1 MDGSEPALGSPGSSM
16 VARLMCDA
24 GATEGASSDGAEN
37 SSSDGHDAQFASD
50 SGASELAAAGGG
62 ASELAA
68 AGGSTPEAA
77 AAAASPEAAAAFG
90 TSYRHDATFASDSG
104 GASGRA
110 APEAAAAEAA
120 VPEAAVPEAAVPEA
134 AVPEAAV
141 PEAAVPKAAAAE
153 VAVPQS
159 PLQIREVDVAEFARL
174 FSGTA
179 AFDAPPVACKK
190 PLVLGEGSEGRVI
203 MVRRRSTDSPMAF
216 KEWGCHVREGLKM
229 TDLFSV
235 RTATVGPPPLTARV
249 GASG

>member
-1 MDGSEPALGSPGSSM
+1 MDGSEPALRSPASSM

-24 GATEGASSDGAEN
+24 GATEGARSDGADN
-37 SSSDGHDAQFASD
+37 SSSDWPDAQLASD
-50 SGASELAAAGGG
+50 SGASELAAAGG
-62 ASELAA
+62 SM
-68 AGGSTPEAA
+68 PEAA

-120 VPEAAVPEAAVPEA
+120 VPEAAVLEAAVPEAAVPEA

-174 FSGTA
+174 FLEREPSARRQLPARSPLFLGQA
-179 AFDAPPVACKK
+179 RRVA
-190 PLVLGEGSEGRVI
+190 
-203 MVRRRSTDSPMAF
+203 
-216 KEWGCHVREGLKM
+216 W
-229 TDLFSV
+229 
-235 RTATVGPPPLTARV
+235 
-249 GASG
+249 

>member
-1 MDGSEPALGSPGSSM
+1 MDGSELAVSELCSALCSPGSSM
-16 VARLMCDA
+16 VARLMREA
-24 GATEGASSDGAEN
+24 GATESTTQGASSDGAEN
-37 SSSDGHDAQFASD
+37 SISDWHDAQFASD
-50 SGASELAAAGGG
+50 SG

-120 VPEAAVPEAAVPEA
+120 VPEATVPEAAVP
-134 AVPEAAV
+134 VPEAAV

-174 FSGTA
+174 FLERQPS
-179 AFDAPPVACKK
+179 
-190 PLVLGEGSEGRVI
+190 
-203 MVRRRSTDSPMAF
+203 VRRWLPARSP
-216 KEWGCHVREGLKM
+216 
-229 TDLFSV
+229 LFL
-235 RTATVGPPPLTARV
+235 GKARRV
-249 GASG
+249 AW

>member
-1 MDGSEPALGSPGSSM
+1 MDGSEPALCSPGSSM

-120 VPEAAVPEAAVPEA
+120 VPEAAVP
-134 AVPEAAV
+134 
-141 PEAAVPKAAAAE
+141 KAAAAE

-179 AFDAPPVACKK
+179 AFGAPPVACKK
-190 PLVLGEGSEGRVI
+190 PLVLGAGSEGRVV
-203 MVRRRSTDSPMAF
+203 MVRRRSTNSPMAF
-216 KEWGCHVREGLKM
+216 KEWRCQMREELKM
-229 TDLFSV
+229 NDLFSV
-235 RTATVGPPPLTARV
+235 RTATVGRHR
-249 GASG
+249 

>member
-1 MDGSEPALGSPGSSM
+1 MDGSEPALRSPASSM

-37 SSSDGHDAQFASD
+37 SSSDCPDAQLASD
-50 SGASELAAAGGG
+50 SGASEFAAAGGG

-120 VPEAAVPEAAVPEA
+120 VPEAAVPEAAVP
-134 AVPEAAV
+134 
-141 PEAAVPKAAAAE
+141 KAAAAE

-159 PLQIREVDVAEFARL
+159 PRRIREVDVAEFVHL

-179 AFDAPPVACKK
+179 AFGAPPVACKK
-190 PLVLGEGSEGRVI
+190 PLVLGAGSEGRVV
-203 MVRRRSTDSPMAF
+203 MVRRRSTNSPMAF
-216 KEWGCHVREGLKM
+216 KEWRCQMCEELKM
-229 TDLFSV
+229 NDLFSV
-235 RTATVGPPPLTARV
+235 RTATVGRHR
-249 GASG
+249 

>member
-16 VARLMCDA
+16 VARLMRDA

-37 SSSDGHDAQFASD
+37 SSIDWTDAQFASD
-50 SGASELAAAGGG
+50 SGASELAASGGG
-62 ASELAA
+62 ASELVA

-120 VPEAAVPEAAVPEA
+120 VPEAAVPKAAVPEA
-134 AVPEAAV
+134 RV

-179 AFDAPPVACKK
+179 AFGAPPVACKK

-216 KEWGCHVREGLKM
+216 KEWRCHMREELKM
-229 TDLFSV
+229 NDLFSV
-235 RTATVGPPPLTARV
+235 RTATVGRHR
-249 GASG
+249 

>member
-1 MDGSEPALGSPGSSM
+1 MDGSEPALCSPGSSM

-24 GATEGASSDGAEN
+24 GATEGARSDGAEN
-37 SSSDGHDAQFASD
+37 SSSDWHDAQLASD

-68 AGGSTPEAA
+68 AGGSTPEPA

-90 TSYRHDATFASDSG
+90 TSSFWHDAQFASDSG

-141 PEAAVPKAAAAE
+141 PKAAAAE

-159 PLQIREVDVAEFARL
+159 PLQIREVGVAEFAHL
-174 FSGTA
+174 FLERQPS
-179 AFDAPPVACKK
+179 
-190 PLVLGEGSEGRVI
+190 
-203 MVRRRSTDSPMAF
+203 VRRQLPARSP
-216 KEWGCHVREGLKM
+216 
-229 TDLFSV
+229 LFL
-235 RTATVGPPPLTARV
+235 GQARRV
-249 GASG
+249 AW

>member
-1 MDGSEPALGSPGSSM
+1 MDGSEPALCSPGSSM

-24 GATEGASSDGAEN
+24 GATEGARSDGAEK
-37 SSSDGHDAQFASD
+37 SSSDWHDAQLASD
-50 SGASELAAAGGG
+50 SFFASELAAAGGG

-90 TSYRHDATFASDSG
+90 TSSSGHDATFASDSG

-110 APEAAAAEAA
+110 APEAAAA
-120 VPEAAVPEAAVPEA
+120 
-134 AVPEAAV
+134 EAAV

-159 PLQIREVDVAEFARL
+159 PLQIREVDVAEFAHLFFWNGSLRCAASCLQEAPCSWGRL
-174 FSGTA
+174 GGSRGNGEAPKHKLPDGFQGMEVP
-179 AFDAPPVACKK
+179 DARGAEDERFVF
-190 PLVLGEGSEGRVI
+190 GQDGDG
-203 MVRRRSTDSPMAF
+203 
-216 KEWGCHVREGLKM
+216 
-229 TDLFSV
+229 
-235 RTATVGPPPLTARV
+235 GPPPLTASV